1 MLRTNWKWC
10 FTSER
15 EPCSLSLKGRV
26 FGLEL
31 AVSTLRAL
39 LDCGWSALLSGEHS
53 GSALME
59 TRGCLFC
66 RLLFVG
72 GVQSFSERPCG
83 VAPLL
88 GSSRWTR
95 CFLLA
100 DEAPTNGTSCFFSGR
115 LNAAAC
121 TGWLFS
127 AGTSSKKSSDIRDSS
142 SSTSISS
149 STSFLFLLRG
159 SWAFIETAPGWGADL
174 PTNTSAADSCDATDA
189 DVCGASILPEESR
202 TGRLDSEAEAD
213 ESSSKG
219 LHKSVNSS
227 DNNFQH

>member
-15 EPCSLSLKGRV
+15 EPCSLSLNGRV
-26 FGLEL
+26 FGLEA
-31 AVSTLRAL
+31 AVSTLRAS
-39 LDCGWSALLSGEHS
+39 LDCSRSALLSGEHT
-53 GSALME
+53 GSVLME

-72 GVQSFSERPCG
+72 GVESFSERPRG

-88 GSSRWTR
+88 GSSMWTR
-95 CFLLA
+95 CFLLT
-100 DEAPTNGTSCFFSGR
+100 DEAPTNCASCFFSGR
-115 LNAAAC
+115 LNAAAAC

-127 AGTSSKKSSDIRDSS
+127 VGTSSKNSSDIKDSS

-149 STSFLFLLRG
+149 SISFLFLLWG
-159 SWAFIETAPGWGADL
+159 PWAFIETAPGWGADL
-174 PTNTSAADSCDATDA
+174 PTNRSAADSCDAADA
-189 DVCGASILPEESR
+189 HVCGASILPEESR
-202 TGRLDSEAEAD
+202 TGRLDSETAAD

-219 LHKSVNSS
+219 LHKSVNNS
-227 DNNFQH
+227 FQH